1 MYEYIIFYHIII
13 IFFKVEERRRPCR
26 VVFYSLFMYSIFLH
40 FIWLATGLRALCDVN
55 KKGLHFLQ
63 NDRVRG
69 LEIELKRGLY
79 IYECNHRE
87 PLFEL
92 LLLFSKN
99 EK

>member
-79 IYECNHRE
+79 IYECNQRT
-87 PLFEL
+87 LV
-92 LLLFSKN
+92 
-99 EK
+99 